1 MKQERP
7 YKRTDRVG
15 NQICEILGEIATKH
29 IDLAHLGFITFTG
42 TSVSP
47 DLRQA
52 KVFFSVIN
60 PKKGIKVITIELN
73 RLRKA
78 FKKFMAPELHLKN
91 IPDLHF
97 YFDETN
103 TYAHKIESL
112 FGSISYSTETEE
124 DDL

>member
-15 NQICEILGEIATKH
+15 NQICEILGEIASRH
-29 IDLAHLGFITFTG
+29 IRLSHLGFVTFTK
-42 TSVSP
+42 TIISP
-47 DLRQA
+47 DLRNA

-60 PKKGIKVITIELN
+60 PKKDMNQIIIEMN
-73 RLRKA
+73 KLRKA
-78 FKKFMAPELHLKN
+78 FKKYLAPELHLKN

-97 YFDETN
+97 YFDESIV
-103 TYAHKIESL
+103 YANKLDSIFHTILCES
-112 FGSISYSTETEE
+112 E